1 MSKLYV
7 AMVGLPA
14 RGKSTLAKRIREGL
28 EAEGLRVGIF
38 NNGELRRTRLG
49 RDSTAPEFYHPA
61 NAEGRARREALAR
74 ENVAHARAFLAGN
87 GNVAILDA
95 TNASRARRA
104 MIEEQLT
111 DHPLLF
117 VECRNEDPV
126 LLGASLQRK
135 AELPEFNGKTRD
147 EAIASFKRRIA
158 YYEEMYTPLADE
170 RCWVRMDAVQN
181 RILDERLGGRVPFY
195 HRIRDILVSDWVRNL
210 YLVRHGET
218 TYNVEG
224 RIGGD
229 PELTQTGRTQAEAL
243 ARHFRKVEVTHIYTS
258 TRRRSAQTAAP
269 LKAARPD
276 CRIMALPEFDEIDAG
291 LCEGMLYDD
300 IRQQMP
306 EEYAARSQDKYNYI
320 YPQGEGYVTL
330 RERVERGLK
339 RALFLAGDAPGVL
352 LIGHQAIN
360 RMILSHFLYRRTE
373 DVPHIYIPQNQF
385 YHIVATQRKKLF
397 ELVPFM

>member
-1 MSKLYV
+1 MKKLYV

-49 RDSTAPEFYHPA
+49 RDSTAPEFYHPD
-61 NAEGRARREALAR
+61 NAEGRARREELAQ
-74 ENVAHARAFLAGN
+74 ENVAHARAFLAGG

-104 MIEEQLT
+104 MLEARLT

-117 VECRNEDPV
+117 VECRNDDPV
-126 LLGASLQRK
+126 LLEASLERK
-135 AELPEFNGKTRD
+135 AALPEFAGKTRA
-147 EAIASFKRRIA
+147 EAIASFRQRMD
-158 YYEEMYTPLADE
+158 YYERMYAPLEDE
-170 RCWVRMDAVQN
+170 CCWVRVDSVQN
-181 RILDERLGGRVPFY
+181 RILEERLGARVPFF

-229 PELTQTGRTQAEAL
+229 PELTAHGKEQADAL
-243 ARHFRKVEVTHIYTS
+243 ARHFSRVEVTHIFIS
-258 TRRRSAQTAAP
+258 TRRRSSMTAAP

-291 LCEGMLYDD
+291 LCEGMRYED
-300 IRQQMP
+300 IQSEMP
-306 EEYAARSQDKYNYI
+306 EQYAARMRDKYNYV

-339 RALFLAGDAPGVL
+339 RALFIAGDAPGVL